1 MGRLRIA
8 FFSPLAPLQTAVADH
23 SEGLL
28 PYLAQDADVS
38 LFIDAGYRPT
48 SPGIV
53 DRFDIYAYQ
62 EFPRRAAEYDLNVY
76 AMGDNLSFHGYMHE
90 LMRDYP
96 GVVLLH
102 DTNFQHYYLERA
114 VQLGDLAIYQ
124 AEMEYAYGEVGRRA
138 SALVHAGR
146 ADRLREPYPLVER
159 MVDWSL
165 GAVVYNDFAYNDLLM
180 RRPQTRVR
188 RLDYAFYLPPGFPAE
203 VDVRGLK
210 RRWGMENCF
219 VVGTFGFFIPDK
231 RIEVCLRVFKRFLD
245 VRPDAR
251 YLLVGGHSPY
261 YDVPGFI
268 RSHGLETR
276 ARLTGWVG
284 ALEFAQHLCVPDV
297 AIHLRYPHIGGTL
310 YTPIRLLGLGRPTIV
325 SDIEP
330 LAGFPEGCCAK
341 IAPDE
346 CEEDVL
352 LEVLTYLTEHE
363 DVRRQMGDNARQFIH
378 EHHSGD
384 YLARKHLEFFEQVAS
399 CPGKSTLERTPG
411 LWDGQLVREAAAALA
426 EWGVTEEDEGLLEGI
441 AVAIAELS
449 GQRMGNG

>member
-8 FFSPLAPLQTAVADH
+8 FFTPLAPLQTAVADH

-48 SPGIV
+48 SQSIV
-53 DRFDIYAYQ
+53 DQFDIYLYE
-62 EFPRRAAEYDLNVY
+62 EFPRRAADYDLNVY
-76 AMGDNLSFHGYMHE
+76 VMGDNLSFHGYMHE

-114 VQLGDLAIYQ
+114 VRLGDMAIYQ
-124 AEMEYAYGEVGRRA
+124 AEMEYAYGEAGRRA
-138 SALVHAGR
+138 TALVHAGQV
-146 ADRLREPYPLVER
+146 DRLREPYPLVER

-180 RRPQTRVR
+180 RRPHAWVQ
-188 RLDYAFYLPPGFPAE
+188 RLDYHFYLPPGFPTE
-203 VDVRGLK
+203 VDVGALK
-210 RRWGMENCF
+210 RRWEMEDCTI
-219 VVGTFGFFIPDK
+219 VGTFGFFIPDK
-231 RIEVCLRVFKRFLD
+231 RIDVCLRVFKKFLD

-268 RSHGLETR
+268 RSYGLETWV
-276 ARLTGWVG
+276 RLTGWMD
-284 ALEFAQHLCVPDV
+284 ALEFAQHLCIPDV

-310 YTPIRLLGLGRPTIV
+310 YTPIRLLGLGRPTIL

-330 LAGFPEGCCAK
+330 LAAFPEGCCAK
-341 IAPDE
+341 IAPDD
-346 CEEDVL
+346 CEEDTL
-352 LEVLTYLTEHE
+352 LAVLTYLTEHE

-378 EHHSGD
+378 RNHSGSQI
-384 YLARKHLEFFEQVAS
+384 ARKHFRFFEQVATS
-399 CPGKSTLERTPG
+399 DAKPTMERTPG
-411 LWDGQLVREAAAALA
+411 LWDGQLVREAAVALA
-426 EWGVTEEDEGLLEGI
+426 EWGVTEEDDELLRPI
-441 AVAIAELS
+441 AAAIASLS
-449 GQRMGNG
+449 DQRMGNG